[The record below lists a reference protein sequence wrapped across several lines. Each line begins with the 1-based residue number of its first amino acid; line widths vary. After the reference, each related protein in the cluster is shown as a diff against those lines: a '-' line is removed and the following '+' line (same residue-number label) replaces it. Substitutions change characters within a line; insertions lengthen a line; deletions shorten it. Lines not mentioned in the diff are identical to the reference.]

1 MTKKEHFNGN
11 KRRSKQQPDGKIG
24 IQNLEL
30 KTIRPLTISQE
41 HAFEAWEE
49 EQDLVLSGF
58 SGTGKTFLACYLAL
72 STGLDVYV
80 VRSAV
85 PTRDMGFMPGNDK
98 EKASY
103 YEGPY
108 VDACRKLFGRGDAY
122 EILIKTGRV
131 KFVTTSFLRGLTF
144 DNCVVI
150 TDEVQNLN
158 FHELDTVITRAGENC
173 RMIFSGD
180 YRQTDFERDKDK
192 EGLKKFL
199 GILEKIE
206 TYDVIEFGIN
216 DIVRSDR
223 VRSYIIAKESD

>member
-1 MTKKEHFNGN
+1 MTKYDNHPNG
-11 KRRSKQQPDGKIG
+11 KRRPKQESKIG
-24 IQNLEL
+24 VQNLEL
-30 KTIRPLTISQE
+30 TRVLPLTMAQR
-41 HAFEAWEE
+41 HAMEAWDDG
-49 EQDLVLSGF
+49 QDLVLSGF
-58 SGTGKTFLACYLAL
+58 SGTGKTFIACYLAL
-72 STGLDVYV
+72 KTGLTVYV

-108 VDACRKLFGRGDAY
+108 VDACRKLFNRGDAY
-122 EILIKTGRV
+122 EILVKTGRI

-144 DNCVVI
+144 DDCVVI

-158 FHELDTVITRAGENC
+158 FHELDTVITRAGDNC
-173 RMIFSGD
+173 RLIFSGD
-180 YRQTDFERDKDK
+180 YRQTDFERDRDK

-199 GILEKIE
+199 DILEKIE
-206 TYDVIEFGIN
+206 TFDVIDHGIG

-223 VRSYIIAKESD
+223 VRDYIIAKETDG